1 MSKSIDHPE
10 CPVRSFMDDPNIKW
24 RTKKPDFSLV
34 DAKYL
39 KEKTRSHKEGS
50 LGKIVE
56 NLVKSWECES
66 SHKVDK
72 KVSMAY
78 VCVCV
83 QQRNGD
89 FK

>member
-24 RTKKPDFSLV
+24 RTKKPDFSMV

-39 KEKTRSHKEGS
+39 KEKTRSHKAGS

-66 SHKVDK
+66 SHKIDK
-72 KVSMAY
+72 KVR
-78 VCVCV
+78 VLV
-83 QQRNGD
+83 
-89 FK
+89 